1 MKTLQ
6 TILGVCLSIIIS
18 STSAQPPSETAGETI
33 PLFRKVAEKL
43 LSLKT
48 ISYQY
53 VRELDYPAEAIHSTM
68 TGSMYM
74 DFAEEND
81 RTGFRYQFSHA
92 GGLSIFN
99 NTAIVDVNTGRR
111 TITTENR
118 VTSVALNRR
127 SELFNSIV
135 TLRNLLP
142 FIIADSGI
150 VKSMADTVI
159 GGAPAH
165 CLTFEVRNAFADY
178 LGTGFTK
185 SKGDITINYQLLVDS
200 ATLLPLS
207 LLQTRHGSRDR
218 SRTVFDDVNTDP
230 PAPAENSWYY
240 STYLTDYEPET
251 RSSLSIVE
259 VGEKAPEID
268 LIDLRTGSRKT
279 LTDYRGRMVLLEF
292 WMTNCGYCIEAVPIL
307 NELAV
312 RNDPDKLVVLGIN
325 TIDSENMVRSFM
337 LRNKVTFDV
346 LWGTDA
352 NINRE
357 YGIDAFPQVVLL
369 DEAGVVSYSGSL
381 DVQRIMAIINKVKSQ
396 NRL

>member
-6 TILGVCLSIIIS
+6 VILGVCLSITIS
-18 STSAQPPSETAGETI
+18 STSAQPPSETADKAL

-53 VRELDYPAEAIHSTM
+53 VRELDYPAEAIHATM

-74 DFAEEND
+74 EFAEEND
-81 RTGFRYQFSHA
+81 LAGFRYQFSHA
-92 GGLSIFN
+92 DGFAIFN
-99 NTAIVDVNTGRR
+99 NTAIVDLNTGRK
-111 TITTENR
+111 TIATENG

-142 FIIADSGI
+142 LIMADSGI

-165 CLTFEVRNAFADY
+165 RLTFEIRNAFADY

-185 SKGDITINYQLLVDS
+185 SKGDIIINYQLIVDR

-207 LLQTRHGSRDR
+207 LLQTRHGSPDR
-218 SRTVFDDVNTDP
+218 SRTVFDDINTDP
-230 PAPAENSWYY
+230 LAPPENSWYY
-240 STYLTDYEPET
+240 STYLTAYEPET
-251 RSSLSIVE
+251 RSSLSIIE

-268 LIDLRTGSRKT
+268 LTDLRTGSRKT
-279 LTDYRGRMVLLEF
+279 LSDYRGRMVLLEF
-292 WMTNCGYCIEAVPIL
+292 WITNCGYCIEAVPIL
-307 NELAV
+307 NELAA
-312 RNDPDKLVVLGIN
+312 RNDADELVVLGIN
-325 TIDSENMVRSFM
+325 TIDSENTARAFM
-337 LRNKVTFDV
+337 LRNKATFDM
-346 LWGTDA
+346 LWGAGA
-352 NINRE
+352 NINE
-357 YGIDAFPQVVLL
+357 GYGIDAFPQVVLL
-369 DEAGVVSYSGSL
+369 DEAGVVSYSGRL
-381 DVQRIMAIINKVKSQ
+381 DVQRIMAIIDKGKDGDG
-396 NRL
+396 L